1 MSFQLRESVINQLH
15 DCHPGIARMKALTR
29 SYFWWPSVDEMVETD
44 VKQCRTCQVNQSMP
58 ASPPIHY
65 LEQATKPWA

>member
-29 SYFWWPSVDEMVETD
+29 SYFWWPSVDEMVETA
-44 VKQCRTCQVNQSMP
+44 VKQCITCQVNQSMP